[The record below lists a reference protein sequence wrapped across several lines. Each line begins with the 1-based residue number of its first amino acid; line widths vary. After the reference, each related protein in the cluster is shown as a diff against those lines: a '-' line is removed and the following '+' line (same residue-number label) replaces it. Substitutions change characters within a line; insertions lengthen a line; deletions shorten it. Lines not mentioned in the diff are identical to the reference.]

1 MPTLTAAAA
10 LLIGGGLTYAAL
22 ARAQRRALDEALRA
36 LEARAIAE
44 GEGRLSA
51 VEERARR
58 RAQRAAE
65 QATQRAE
72 RDAAALTELGEDEA
86 HLTELEAGIDER
98 VGRQR
103 ERQETLDAKHSEQRA
118 RADDLRLKQRALKG
132 ALSQAEQKLEERAEV
147 TREALCGELQE
158 RLVEQAQVEAQQVS
172 QKRVME
178 AEAHAA
184 QRANAL
190 ITLSSERYYDPRPA
204 ERLLSYVELPKN
216 ERRAAPFL
224 DPGGELLVAL
234 REVTQVE
241 FALEDTAS
249 GRLMIRSA
257 PESYTKELARVA
269 FERWVQSGAQLTE
282 ATLRAHYA
290 KASAA
295 MESQARRAGAAA
307 AQRLGVKG
315 VHPEILHLV
324 GKLLYRTS
332 YTQNQWQHAIESA
345 ELCGLIAKE
354 VGIDPTLARRATL
367 LHDIGKVLW
376 AETEAV
382 GSHAV
387 SGAAFAREHGEP
399 PEVIHPIAAHHHD
412 EAPSSALS
420 FLVIAADTL
429 SGARPGARRETS
441 EAFSQHVEQ
450 LEAICADVKGV
461 QSYMVI
467 QGGRE
472 VRLQV
477 DHRQRDDRQVAR
489 LTQELAELI
498 EESCVFP
505 GQVKVTA
512 LREVMTSALAQSGR
526 ARDPRAALT
535 LAERLAGPRAWRGGE
550 VG

>member
-1 MPTLTAAAA
+1 MSTLAAAAA
-10 LLIGGGLTYAAL
+10 LLLGGGAAYAAL
-22 ARAQRRALDEALRA
+22 ARAQRRALRDALSALGAQERA
-36 LEARAIAE
+36 EE
-44 GEGRLSA
+44 EGRLA
-51 VEERARR
+51 AARERAERRARR
-58 RAQRAAE
+58 VAE
-65 QATQRAE
+65 QAAQRAE
-72 RDAAALTELGEDEA
+72 RDAAALVELDEDDARLGE
-86 HLTELEAGIDER
+86 LAGSLDER
-98 VGRQR
+98 VTRQR
-103 ERQETLDAKHSEQRA
+103 EREEALDARHAEQRA
-118 RADDLRLKQRALKG
+118 RGDATRVQHKALKRTL
-132 ALSQAEQKLEERAEV
+132 ADAERRLEERAEV
-147 TREALCGELQE
+147 TREALCEELKG
-158 RLVEQAQVEAQQVS
+158 RLVEQAEVEAQQRA
-172 QKRVME
+172 QQRVMA
-178 AEAHAA
+178 AEVHAA
-184 QRANAL
+184 QRAGAL

-204 ERLLSYVELPKN
+204 ERLLSYVELPKG
-216 ERRAAPFL
+216 ERRVAPLL
-224 DPGGELLVAL
+224 DPSGELLAAL
-234 REVTQVE
+234 HAVTQVE
-241 FALEDTAS
+241 FALEDPAS
-249 GRLMIRSA
+249 GRLMMRSA
-257 PESYTKELARVA
+257 PESYTKELARLA
-269 FERWVQSGAQLTE
+269 FERWAQSGAPLTE

-295 MESQARRAGAAA
+295 LESQARRAGAAA

-315 VHPEILHLV
+315 VHPEVLHLV

-345 ELCGLIAKE
+345 ELCGMIAE
-354 VGIDPTLARRATL
+354 ELGLNPTLARRATL

-399 PEVIHPIAAHHHD
+399 PEVVHPIAAHHHD

-420 FLVIAADTL
+420 FLVIASDTL

-450 LEAICADVKGV
+450 LEALCADVKGL
-461 QSYMVI
+461 QSFMVI

-477 DHRQRDDRQVAR
+477 DPRLRDDLAVAR
-489 LTQELAELI
+489 LTGELAELI
-498 EESCVFP
+498 EDSCVFP

-526 ARDPRAALT
+526 ARDPRAALA
-535 LAERLAGPRAWRGGE
+535 LARRLGGPRAWRGGE

>member
-1 MPTLTAAAA
+1 MPTLAAAAA
-10 LLIGGGLTYAAL
+10 LLFGGGLAYMAL
-22 ARAQRRALDEALRA
+22 TSAQRRALEASLGALAERA
-36 LEARAIAE
+36 SE
-44 GEGRLSA
+44 
-51 VEERARR
+51 EERARLAAVSERAER
-58 RAQRAAE
+58 RARRAAE
-65 QATQRAE
+65 QVAQRAD
-72 RDAAALTELGEDEA
+72 RDSAALVELDEDERR
-86 HLTELEAGIDER
+86 LEELAESLEER
-98 VGRQR
+98 VGRQE
-103 ERQETLDAKHSEQRA
+103 ERHAALDAKHAELRARNDGVRTQQKSLKRA
-118 RADDLRLKQRALKG
+118 RAESEL
-132 ALSQAEQKLEERAEV
+132 KLEERAEV
-147 TREALCGELQE
+147 TREALCEELKE
-158 RLVEQAQVEAQQVS
+158 RLVEQAQVEAQQVA

-216 ERRAAPFL
+216 ERRAAPL
-224 DPGGELLVAL
+224 IDPGGELLAAL

-241 FALEDTAS
+241 FALEDAAS
-249 GRLMIRSA
+249 GRLMMRSA
-257 PESYTKELARVA
+257 PESYTKEVARVA
-269 FERWVQSGAQLTE
+269 FDRWVQSGAQLTE
-282 ATLRAHYA
+282 ATLRTHYA

-295 MESQARRAGAAA
+295 MESQARKAGQAA

-345 ELCGLIAKE
+345 ELCGLIAE
-354 VGIDPTLARRATL
+354 ELGLNPTLARRATL

-399 PEVIHPIAAHHHD
+399 PEVLHPIAAHHHD

-450 LEAICADVKGV
+450 LEALCAEVKGL

-477 DHRQRDDRQVAR
+477 DHRHRDDLGVAR
-489 LTQELAELI
+489 LTSELAERI
-498 EESCVFP
+498 EDSCVFP

-526 ARDPRAALT
+526 ARDPRALLAL
-535 LAERLAGPRAWRGGE
+535 ADRLAGPRGWRGGE

>member
-10 LLIGGGLTYAAL
+10 LLIGGGLAYAAY
-22 ARAQRRALDEALRA
+22 AHAKRRALNDALRA
-36 LEARAIAE
+36 LEARASAE
-44 GEGRLSA
+44 GEERLSA
-51 VEERARR
+51 AQERAQQRL
-58 RAQRAAE
+58 QRATD
-65 QATQRAE
+65 QARQRAE
-72 RDAAALTELGEDEA
+72 RDAAALLELDEEEA
-86 HLTELEAGIDER
+86 HLTELEAGLDER

-103 ERQETLDAKHSEQRA
+103 EREEALDARHTEQRGRGDA
-118 RADDLRLKQRALKG
+118 LRAQQRALKG
-132 ALSQAEQKLEERAEV
+132 ALTQAERRLEERAEV
-147 TREALCGELQE
+147 TREALCDELKG
-158 RLVEQAQVEAQQVS
+158 RLVEQAQVEAQLVG

-184 QRANAL
+184 QRASAL

-216 ERRAAPFL
+216 ERRAAPL
-224 DPGGELLVAL
+224 VDPSGELLVAL

-241 FALEDTAS
+241 FALEDASS

-269 FERWVQSGAQLTE
+269 FDRWVQSGAQLTE

-290 KASAA
+290 KARAQ

-315 VHPEILHLV
+315 VHPEVLHLV

-345 ELCGLIAKE
+345 ELCGLIAQE
-354 VGIDPTLARRATL
+354 IGIDPTLAHRATL

-399 PEVIHPIAAHHHD
+399 PEVVHPIAAHHHD

-450 LEAICADVKGV
+450 LEAICADVKGL

-477 DHRQRDDRQVAR
+477 DHRQRDDLQVAR

-498 EESCVFP
+498 EDSCVFP

-512 LREVMTSALAQSGR
+512 LREVMTSALAQSGH
-526 ARDPRAALT
+526 ARNPRAALA
-535 LAERLAGPRAWRGGE
+535 LAERLAGPRVWRGGE